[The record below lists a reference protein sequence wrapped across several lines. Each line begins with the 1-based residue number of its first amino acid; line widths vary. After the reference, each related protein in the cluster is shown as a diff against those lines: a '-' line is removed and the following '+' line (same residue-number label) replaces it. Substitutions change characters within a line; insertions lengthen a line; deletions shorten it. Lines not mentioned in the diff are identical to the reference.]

1 MKRFMIFKIALVV
14 AATLSTIGFAQ
25 EPAAQSGDVNPAV
38 LTVNGE
44 KVFAGEITITMRN
57 IAAQMGGRAEAQNQ
71 EALAQMGMQQ
81 VVEQKLLAQE
91 ARRTGVKANEER
103 LAEMIRMVE
112 QQAGG
117 RERLDADLAAFG
129 MSYEEMIAY
138 LREMELT
145 RALIETQ
152 ISPTI
157 QVSDEE
163 VTTFY
168 KRTTALRRRGTGPS
182 PRNLF
187 RLALD
192 ADTKTVSEI
201 RARAEDTRRRAL
213 EGEDFAEL
221 ARELSEAPTAPNG
234 GDIGFFARE
243 QAPPQFANAAFS
255 TEVGAI
261 APIVR
266 TNSGYHIIK
275 VEEKRPARRV
285 PLDEV
290 FEQVRNVVFQQK
302 TGMAVSELVNS
313 LGAKATII
321 NLVTGQP
328 VASGPPPQ

>member
-1 MKRFMIFKIALVV
+1 MKRLMKLAIVLAISSIISAPAV
-14 AATLSTIGFAQ
+14 AQA
-25 EPAAQSGDVNPAV
+25 PAGGENPAV
-38 LTVNGE
+38 LSVNGE
-44 KVFAGEITITMRN
+44 KVFAGEITVTMRN
-57 IAAQMGGRAEAQNQ
+57 IAAQMGGQADAQNQ
-71 EALAQMGMQQ
+71 EALAQLGMQQ

-103 LAEMIRMVE
+103 LTEMMRMVE

-129 MSYEEMIAY
+129 MSYDELTAY

-145 RALIETQ
+145 RALIEAR

-157 QVSDEE
+157 QVSDQE

-168 KRTTALRRRGTGPS
+168 AENPQLFDVVEQVRAREIF
-182 PRNLF
+182 F

-192 ADTKTVSEI
+192 ADSETVSEI
-201 RARAEDTRRRAL
+201 RAKAEDTRRRAL

-234 GDIGFFARE
+234 GEIGFFARE

-255 TEVGAI
+255 TEVGDI
-261 APIVR
+261 TPIVR

-275 VEEKRPARRV
+275 VEEKRPARRM

-290 FEQVRNVVFQQK
+290 FEQVRNLVFQQK
-302 TGMAVSELVNS
+302 TGMAVGELVES

-321 NLVTGQP
+321 NLVTGQQ
-328 VASGPPPQ
+328 VASGPPSQ

>member
-1 MKRFMIFKIALVV
+1 MKRLMKLAIVLAISSIIPAPVV
-14 AATLSTIGFAQ
+14 AQA
-25 EPAAQSGDVNPAV
+25 PAGGENPAV
-38 LTVNGE
+38 LSVNGE

-57 IAAQMGGRAEAQNQ
+57 IAAQMGGQADAQNQ

-91 ARRTGVKANEER
+91 ARRTDVKANEER
-103 LAEMIRMVE
+103 LAEMIRMVV

-129 MSYEEMIAY
+129 MSYEELTAY

-145 RALIETQ
+145 RALIEAR

-168 KRTTALRRRGTGPS
+168 EENPQLFDVVEQVRAREIF
-182 PRNLF
+182 F

-192 ADTKTVSEI
+192 ADSETVSEI
-201 RARAEDTRRRAL
+201 RAKAEDTRRRAL

-261 APIVR
+261 TPIVR

-275 VEEKRPARRV
+275 VEEKRPARRM

-290 FEQVRNVVFQQK
+290 FEQVRNLVFQQK
-302 TGMAVSELVNS
+302 TGMAVGELVKS

-321 NLVTGQP
+321 NLVTGQQ
-328 VASGPPPQ
+328 VASGPPSQ